1 MPPHQSDPELLV
13 LQTLR
18 LKGFVDA
25 DVVAAACTLPEA
37 LVDEVLDRLAT
48 WGLVTRRDG
57 RIRGWTLTN
66 AGRAEGERRL
76 SDELDQAGCRATVDA
91 AYSRFVTLNDPFL
104 ECCTRWQ
111 LREVD
116 GSFDANQ
123 HDDGAYDESII
134 AELDRLDDSVQA
146 VCSQLASAL
155 ARFGYYN
162 GRFAV
167 ARLRVHDGE
176 HDWFAK
182 PMIDSYH
189 AVWFELH
196 ENLLATLNL
205 ERGRELDSF
214 TALDTAL
221 DNQAGRAT

>member
-48 WGLVTRRDG
+48 RGLVTRRDG

-66 AGRAEGERRL
+66 AGRSEGERRL
-76 SDELDQAGCRATVDA
+76 SDELDHAGCRATVDA
-91 AYSRFVTLNDPFL
+91 AYRRFVTLNDPFL

-146 VCSQLASAL
+146 VCSQLVP
-155 ARFGYYN
+155 R
-162 GRFAV
+162 RVVRV
-167 ARLRVHDGE
+167 AREPPRYLEPRARPRARLVHSARHSARQPSREGDVTN
-176 HDWFAK
+176 AS
-182 PMIDSYH
+182 PM
-189 AVWFELH
+189 V
-196 ENLLATLNL
+196 
-205 ERGRELDSF
+205 GRDEPD
-214 TALDTAL
+214 
-221 DNQAGRAT
+221 QPAGRA